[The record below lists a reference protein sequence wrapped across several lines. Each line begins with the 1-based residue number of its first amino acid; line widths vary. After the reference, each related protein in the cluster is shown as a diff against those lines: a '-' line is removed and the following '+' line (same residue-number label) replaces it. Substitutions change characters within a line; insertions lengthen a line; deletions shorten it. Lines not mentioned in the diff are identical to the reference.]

1 MTAENDQKKLQS
13 LMLQIRSYQT
23 GLQEVARQTALT
35 EQAIAELNA
44 AISAVEDLPDKG
56 TEAFIPL
63 GAGVYVKG
71 ELTDTKNLMVAVS
84 SDVTTMKT
92 SAESK
97 AYLEKKKKQL
107 EDNDKMLKQQ
117 AEKMNAELEQANQAA
132 EELYAKLQ
140 K

>member
-1 MTAENDQKKLQS
+1 MTSENDQKKLQS

-23 GLQEVARQTALT
+23 GLQEISRQAALT

-44 AISAVEDLPDKG
+44 AISAVEDLPAKG

-84 SDVTTMKT
+84 SGVTTMKT
-92 SAESK
+92 SVESK

-107 EDNDKMLKQQ
+107 EDNDKMLRQQ
-117 AEKMNAELEQANQAA
+117 ADKMNAELEQANQAA
-132 EELYAKLQ
+132 EELYAKVQ